1 MRARVLIAG
10 CGDVGTALGLLL
22 VGDGHQVHALRRN
35 VSALPAALAPLA
47 ADLAAPESLSNLP
60 EIDYLFYTAAADGP
74 DDAAYA
80 CAYVSGVENLLA
92 ALRSAGQS
100 VRHAFFVSS
109 TGVYGQDAGEI
120 VDETSATLPVR
131 FTGARLLQG
140 ERTMLDGDYPASVVR
155 FGGIYG
161 PGRTRLL
168 RLVKAGASCNVAPP
182 RFSNRIHRDDCAGVL
197 RHLMGVDAAERI
209 YLGVDCEPAA
219 QCEVMEWLAKRLNA
233 PPPAREIAAGACG
246 QGKRCSNARLL
257 ESGYEFRYPTFRE
270 GYGQIIGTLAPAEL
284 EAG

>member
-1 MRARVLIAG
+1 MSKVLIAG

-22 VGDGHQVHALRRN
+22 AGDGHRVCALRRN
-35 VSALPAALAPLA
+35 VSALPAALDPLS
-47 ADLAAPESLSNLP
+47 ADLAAPESLSALP
-60 EIDYLFYTAAADGP
+60 EVDYLFYTAAADGR
-74 DDAAYA
+74 DDAAYRR
-80 CAYVSGVENLLA
+80 AYVSGVENLLA
-92 ALRSAGQS
+92 ALESAGQR

-109 TGVYGQDAGEI
+109 TGVYGQDAGEV
-120 VDETSATLPVR
+120 VDETSPTEPTQ
-131 FTGARLLQG
+131 FTGSRLLQG
-140 ERTMLDGDYPASVVR
+140 ERVMLDGPYPATVVR

-168 RLVKAGASCNVAPP
+168 RLVKSGASCIADPP
-182 RFSNRIHRDDCAGVL
+182 FYSNRIHRDDCAGVL
-197 RHLMGVDAAERI
+197 RHLMGLDAVEQI

-233 PPPAREIAAGACG
+233 PSPAREITAGTRG

-257 ESGYEFRYPTFRE
+257 ESGYGFRYPTFRE
-270 GYGQIIGTLAPAEL
+270 GYGELIDALTPAEL